1 MNNNEVE
8 KDIVLADKPDCSEE
22 KQPENGVLCKP
33 SKRDLIRQNS
43 IYLLPNSFTIAAL
56 FAAFYAIT
64 QSMHGRFESAAISV
78 FIAMILDGSDG
89 RVARLTKSQS
99 AFGEQ
104 LDSLAD
110 MVSFG
115 VAPALIVYNW
125 QLFNFGKLGYCVA
138 FIYCACAA
146 LRLALFNTLIGKV
159 DKKWFIGVPSP
170 TAAALMVGMIWLDR
184 SYDGLFNE
192 AGSVMAL
199 LLTLFAG
206 LSMVVQIPFWSFKEI
221 KLRHRISFPRMIGM
235 LMLIVLL
242 VLQPALILFL
252 AFFAYSLS
260 GYVMWAWQKW
270 QGGKTRLD

>member
-1 MNNNEVE
+1 MTESTQNNFH
-8 KDIVLADKPDCSEE
+8 
-22 KQPENGVLCKP
+22 
-33 SKRDLIRQNS
+33 SKRDLWKQNR

-64 QSMHGRFESAAISV
+64 QSMHGRYESAAISV
-78 FIAMILDGSDG
+78 FLAMVLDGMDG
-89 RVARLTKSQS
+89 RVARLTNSQS

-159 DKKWFIGVPSP
+159 DKKWFIGIPSP
-170 TAAALMVGMIWLDR
+170 TAAALMVGMIWLDNN
-184 SYDGLFNE
+184 YNGLFNS
-192 AGSVMAL
+192 AGSVFAL
-199 LLTLFAG
+199 LMTLFAG
-206 LSMVVQIPFWSFKEI
+206 LSMVVQIPFWSFKETN
-221 KLRHRISFPRMIGM
+221 PRLKIPFLGMIG
-235 LMLIVLL
+235 IVLFLMVFVLEPAL
-242 VLQPALILFL
+242 VLFSFFL
-252 AFFAYSLS
+252 LYSLS
-260 GYVMWAWQKW
+260 GYVMWLLKKW
-270 QGGKTRLD
+270 VKSN